1 MATFEWVNNGRRRLI
16 VRVPDGLRLD
26 TERGRELAWLG
37 VPARVREQVVGGVFE
52 NEYHR
57 AGRWAIFR
65 VLHYQATT
73 IRNARS
79 FL

>member
-1 MATFEWVNNGRRRLI
+1 MVYEWVNGGRRKLI
-16 VRVPDGLRLD
+16 VRVPDALRLD

-37 VPARVREQVVGGVFE
+37 VPERVRALLSSGVFE

-65 VLHYQATT
+65 VTVRHPYAGVGG
-73 IRNARS
+73 R
-79 FL
+79 